1 MTHASL
7 THTGLIKIKPPPSFT
22 ALDKSQGLWQQIESS
37 KSLCELHTILQ
48 KPEAETQ
55 AGFSRCERNL
65 NMGFSETA
73 SIKPTN
79 QLSASTTH
87 NLPAHC
93 PTTCSI
99 LCAKLNNTI
108 LDALK
113 FYKLKKKR
121 FWCTVFCKC
130 LNILQLNAHL
140 HNSVQRLLWIIIL
153 ADIWP
158 FRDHWH
164 CSIRK
169 PKMYSLS

>member
-7 THTGLIKIKPPPSFT
+7 THTGLIKIQPPPSFT

-113 FYKLKKKR
+113 FYKLKKKKVLMYC
-121 FWCTVFCKC
+121 FLQVPQDTAAQCTFA
-130 LNILQLNAHL
+130 QLYSKAVMDHYFG
-140 HNSVQRLLWIIIL
+140 WYL
-153 ADIWP
+153 AI
-158 FRDHWH
+158 
-164 CSIRK
+164 
-169 PKMYSLS
+169 

>member
-1 MTHASL
+1 MAHASL
-7 THTGLIKIKPPPSFT
+7 THNGLIKIQPPPSFT

-37 KSLCELHTILQ
+37 KSLCELHTSLQ
-48 KPEAETQ
+48 KPEAETP

-99 LCAKLNNTI
+99 LCAMLNNTI
-108 LDALK
+108 LEALK
-113 FYKLKKKR
+113 LYKLQNAWKG
-121 FWCTVFCKC
+121 FDCKC
-130 LNILQLNAHL
+130 FKTQQLNEHL
-140 HNSVQRLLWIIIL
+140 HFSVQKLLWTVVL
-153 ADIWP
+153 TDISP
-158 FRDHWH
+158 FRGH
-164 CSIRK
+164 CSLRMPNNVLIN
-169 PKMYSLS
+169 

>member
-7 THTGLIKIKPPPSFT
+7 THTGLIKIQPPPSFT

-37 KSLCELHTILQ
+37 KSLCERHTILQ

-99 LCAKLNNTI
+99 LCAMLNNTI

-113 FYKLKKKR
+113 LYKFKKR
-121 FWCTVFCKC
+121 FWCTVFASASRYCSSMHICTTLFKGC
-130 LNILQLNAHL
+130 YGSLFWLIFGHL
-140 HNSVQRLLWIIIL
+140 EITDIVQ
-153 ADIWP
+153 
-158 FRDHWH
+158 
-164 CSIRK
+164 
-169 PKMYSLS
+169 